1 MKPSAAFSRFF
12 LFPAYNTEKR
22 SAYSGKKISRRKRDD
37 NRIFPQKRIGFFA
50 DERAAIRRIKALIIC
65 IKPPAP
71 VRWILRIFH
80 PKKP

>member
-12 LFPAYNTEKR
+12 LFRHTIQKNGRRILAKNFAAEEER
-22 SAYSGKKISRRKRDD
+22 QQDLSA
-37 NRIFPQKRIGFFA
+37 KRIGFFA